1 VSELRY
7 EYDDDP
13 NDSFG
18 DSPVGDGDAA
28 GGDQVFHRLIRA
40 SAGAGKTYQLTQHV
54 LKLLRRGA
62 ALDTILATTFTR
74 KAAGEILGRLI
85 TTLAQ
90 QADGSE
96 PDPASPGTRNEKPAK
111 QLLAELT
118 ANLHR
123 VAVSTI
129 DSFFSRLG
137 SSFQYE
143 LDLPLEP
150 RMIDEGS
157 ATAAQL
163 RAEAIEAVLADAA
176 ADNQTFV
183 ALLALLRRLHHD
195 QASRSVTRAIDQIV
209 VDHAEVYRR
218 APDPETWSRLTAT
231 GLLDAAQLSEAI
243 EQWRQMQSEL
253 PVTKAGTPRKN
264 WKNSWIKIGQQA
276 VAGDW
281 EHIADSGILS
291 FMLDGKD
298 AYGGAEFSAAWIDAA
313 APLLNHTRGLLIQ
326 RIAHQTQATYELMGQ
341 FAHRYDQL
349 RRQRGVM
356 LYSDL
361 THRLARGEMTAGSVD
376 DDQLLSEIHFR
387 LDRAV
392 THLLLDE
399 FQDTSLDQWTVLSPF
414 AEEVAAASDG
424 SRSLFVVG
432 DTKQAIYGWR
442 GGCVELFD
450 AVAFL
455 VPSAGRQTLAESR
468 RSSPVVL
475 DAVNTV
481 FADLDACPTFD
492 SDKYPEDREAAALWS
507 ARFEP
512 HQAFYEDL
520 PGFVSFETSG
530 PSDTADDENEFESD
544 DLDSDDDNNDAAPA
558 AASSHERGVARRIAE
573 LYRTMPS
580 RSLGVLVS
588 TNGAVNRLLYELRK
602 EGLPASGEGGNPIA
616 DTPAVAAVLS
626 ALQLADH
633 PSPGKG
639 ERDTAASFHV
649 RNSPLGPILKLESDR
664 EAWRVAEQIRASLLT
679 AGYAATI
686 ARWVGAL
693 AEHCDAVGLSKLT
706 RLVELAERYEAEPGE
721 ALRPGRFVD
730 YVESTRVEEPSS
742 ADIRVM
748 TIHKSKGLE
757 FDAVVLPEIDR
768 KLGNKF
774 AVLIDQPDPTGP
786 IEAVYR
792 YAGESARAASPEL
805 AATYAQQRRRRRQED
820 LCALYV
826 AMTRARQGLYL
837 IGKPLVKP
845 DGKMRKPGL
854 CFAGIL
860 RDTLG
865 DPDDGP
871 ITWGEA
877 DWMTAGAKNDGS
889 DSQSAKTPASPNV
902 LSAKLAADRPSRRM
916 RPTVSPSQLHGQG
929 KVSADELLKL
939 ESAAVRQARQRGT
952 DIHSQLEQ
960 IDYLDGQ
967 RPPDESIPAVRD
979 ALAHAAVRAVFAPR
993 FGLAEKLWAE
1003 RSFVV
1008 PDGKRLLKGKFDR
1021 VVLAVN
1027 DSGQATAAHLID
1039 FKTDRVAEGSD
1050 ALAQRVESYRPQAEA
1065 YRRALSLMLG
1075 LDESAITAEL
1085 LFTTPGVTV
1094 AV

>member
-1 VSELRY
+1 MNELHY
-7 EYDDDP
+7 EYEEGFDDDFEP
-13 NDSFG
+13 
-18 DSPVGDGDAA
+18 SPDPLPAE
-28 GGDQVFHRLIRA
+28 GGGEQVHHRLIRA
-40 SAGAGKTYQLTQHV
+40 SAGAGKTYQLTRHI
-54 LKLLRRGA
+54 LSLLRRGA

-85 TTLAQ
+85 TTLAR

-96 PDPASPGTRNEKPAK
+96 TDPAGPNEKSAK
-111 QLLAELT
+111 QLLSEVT

-129 DSFFSRLG
+129 DSFFHRLG

-157 ATAAQL
+157 ATATQL

-176 ADNQTFV
+176 VDDQTFI

-218 APDPETWSRLTAT
+218 APDAETWSRLSVT
-231 GLLDAAQLSEAI
+231 GLLDAKQLDGAI
-243 EQWRQMQSEL
+243 ERWRQMLPEL
-253 PVTKAGTPRKN
+253 PLTKAGTPRSHWQNTWVTTGK
-264 WKNSWIKIGQQA
+264 QA

-281 EHIADSGILS
+281 ENIASGGL
-291 FMLDGKD
+291 L
-298 AYGGAEFSAAWIDAA
+298 AALLQSKEKFDRVDIPQVWIDAA
-313 APLLNHTRGLLIQ
+313 TPLLNHARGFLIQ
-326 RIAHQTQATYELMGQ
+326 RIAHQTEATYELMTR

-361 THRLARGEMTAGSVD
+361 THRLAAGGLSSAHTSEE
-376 DDQLLSEIHFR
+376 QLLREIHFR

-399 FQDTSLDQWTVLSPF
+399 FQDTSLDQWAVLDPF
-414 AEEVAAASDG
+414 AQEVAAASDG

-450 AVAFL
+450 AVAAL
-455 VPSAGRQTLAESR
+455 VPDEGQQSLAQSR

-481 FADLDACPTFD
+481 FADLGSCPTLQ
-492 SDKYPEDREAAALWS
+492 SDKYPEDAEAAALWS
-507 ARFEP
+507 SRFEP
-512 HQAFYEDL
+512 HVAFHGNL
-520 PGFVSFETSG
+520 PGFVSFETSDPG
-530 PSDTADDENEFESD
+530 DADDDKPDFDDPDTADDD
-544 DLDSDDDNNDAAPA
+544 GPA
-558 AASSHERGVARRIAE
+558 SATSHERCVARRIAE
-573 LYRTMPS
+573 LYRTMPG

-588 TNGAVNRLLYELRK
+588 TNGAVNRLLYELRRQN
-602 EGLPASGEGGNPIA
+602 LPASGEGGNPIA

-626 ALQLADH
+626 ALQWSDH
-633 PSPGKG
+633 PS
-639 ERDTAASFHV
+639 DTASAFHV
-649 RNSPLGPILKLESDR
+649 RNSPLGPILKLTTDR
-664 EAWRVAEQIRASLLT
+664 DTASVAQRIRRSLLS

-686 ARWVGAL
+686 AGWVAAL
-693 AEHCDAVGLSKLT
+693 AEHCDAAGLSKLT
-706 RLVELAERYEAEPGE
+706 RLIELAERYDAEPSE
-721 ALRPGRFVD
+721 ALRPSRFVEV
-730 YVESTRVEEPSS
+730 VESTKVEEPSS
-742 ADIRVM
+742 AQIRVM

-792 YAGESARAASPEL
+792 YAGESARAASPALSEV
-805 AATYAQQRRRRRQED
+805 YAQQRGRRRQED

-826 AMTRARQGLYL
+826 AMTRARQGLVL
-837 IGKPLVKP
+837 IAKPFIKP
-845 DGKMRKPGL
+845 DGKPRSPGL
-854 CFAGIL
+854 SFAGIL
-860 RDTLG
+860 VDTLG
-865 DPDDGP
+865 QPAPGEP
-871 ITWGEA
+871 IVWGDA
-877 DWMTAGAKNDGS
+877 DCMTAPRVGEYAGEQGENAS
-889 DSQSAKTPASPNV
+889 ASPAPVV
-902 LSAKLAADRPSRRM
+902 LSAKLKHDRPARRM

-929 KVSADELLKL
+929 QVSAADLLDPAF
-939 ESAAVRQARQRGT
+939 AAANTARQRGT
-952 DIHSQLEQ
+952 DLHELFEHV
-960 IDYLDGQ
+960 DYLDGVH
-967 RPPDESIPAVRD
+967 PPDETLPALRD
-979 ALAHAAVRAVFAPR
+979 ALAHADVRAAFTRR
-993 FGLAEKLWAE
+993 FGADEQRWVE
-1003 RSFVV
+1003 RKFLV
-1008 PDGKRLLKGKFDR
+1008 PDGKRLLRGHFDR
-1021 VVLAVN
+1021 VVFAV
-1027 DSGQATAAHLID
+1027 DPQRQATAAHLID
-1039 FKTDRVAEGSD
+1039 FKTDRVAAGSD
-1050 ALAQRVESYRPQAEA
+1050 LLAQRVEAYRPQVQA
-1065 YRRALSLMLG
+1065 YRRAVSLMLG
-1075 LDESAITAEL
+1075 LDESKITAEL
-1085 LFTTPGVTV
+1085 LFTTPGVSV

>member
-1 VSELRY
+1 MNELHY
-7 EYDDDP
+7 EYDDDLDP
-13 NDSFG
+13 PFDKYAADS
-18 DSPVGDGDAA
+18 DGDAP
-28 GGDQVFHRLIRA
+28 VFHRLIRA

-54 LKLLRRGA
+54 LKLLRQGG

-74 KAAGEILGRLI
+74 KAAGEILGRII

-90 QADGSE
+90 QADGTE
-96 PDPASPGTRNEKPAK
+96 PDPAGPDEKPAK

-157 ATAAQL
+157 ATATQL

-176 ADNQTFV
+176 ADDQTFT

-209 VDHAEVYRR
+209 VDHAEVFRR
-218 APDPETWSRLTAT
+218 APDAETWSRLTAT

-243 EQWRQMQSEL
+243 NQWRQMQPEL
-253 PVTKAGTPRKN
+253 PLTKAGTPRKN
-264 WKNSWIKIGQQA
+264 WKDSWIKIGQQA

-281 EHIADSGILS
+281 EHIADAGILK
-291 FMLDGKD
+291 FMLDDKD
-298 AYGGAEFSAAWIDAA
+298 TYGGAEFSVAWIDAA
-313 APLLNHTRGLLIQ
+313 TPLLNHTRGLLIQ
-326 RIAHQTQATYELMGQ
+326 RIAHQTEATYELMGQ

-361 THRLARGEMTAGSVD
+361 THRLARGEMTTSSVSD
-376 DDQLLSEIHFR
+376 GELLSEIHFR

-399 FQDTSLDQWTVLSPF
+399 FQDTSLDQWAVLNPF
-414 AEEVAAASDG
+414 AEEVASASDG

-450 AVAFL
+450 AVAAL
-455 VPSAGRQTLAESR
+455 VPPAGQQTLAESR

-492 SDKYPEDREAAALWS
+492 SDKYPEDRDAAAWWS
-507 ARFEP
+507 ERFEQ
-512 HQAFYEDL
+512 HHAYHDDL
-520 PGFVSFETSG
+520 AGFVSFETSDLG
-530 PSDTADDENEFESD
+530 SGVDDDESDFDESD
-544 DLDSDDDNNDAAPA
+544 SQVGDGDDAPVAAT
-558 AASSHERGVARRIAE
+558 SHERCVARRIWE
-573 LYRTMPS
+573 LYRTMPG

-602 EGLPASGEGGNPIA
+602 LGLPASGEGGNPIA

-633 PSPGKG
+633 PTTGRPD
-639 ERDTAASFHV
+639 RDTAAGFHV
-649 RNSPLGPILKLESDR
+649 RNSPLGPILNLTADR
-664 EAWRVAEQIRASLLT
+664 DAVRVAEQIRGSLLVE
-679 AGYAATI
+679 GYAATI
-686 ARWVGAL
+686 ARWVAAL
-693 AEHCDAVGLSKLT
+693 AEHCDATGLSKLT
-706 RLVELAERYEAEPGE
+706 RLIELAERYEAEPSE

-730 YVESTRVEEPSS
+730 FVESTRVEEPSN
-742 ADIRVM
+742 ANIRVM

-774 AVLIDQPDPTGP
+774 AVLMDQPDPTGP

-792 YAGESARAASPEL
+792 YAGESARAASAAL
-805 AATYAQQRRRRRQED
+805 AEVYAQQRGRRRQED

-837 IGKPLVKP
+837 IAKPLTKP
-845 DGKMRKPGL
+845 DGKIRKPGL

-871 ITWGEA
+871 ITWGDA
-877 DWMTAGAKNDGS
+877 DWAGNTAHTNDHIETS
-889 DSQSAKTPASPNV
+889 PPAAATLTV
-902 LSAKLAADRPSRRM
+902 LSAKLAADRPARRM
-916 RPTVSPSQLHGQG
+916 RPSVSPSQLHGRG
-929 KVSADELLKL
+929 KVSADQLLKL
-939 ESAAVRQARQRGT
+939 EPAAVRQARQRGT
-952 DIHSQLEQ
+952 DIHTLLEQ
-960 IDYLDGQ
+960 VDYLDGP
-967 RPPDESIPAVRD
+967 RPPDESIPALLDVF
-979 ALAHAAVRAVFAPR
+979 AHADVRAAFMPR
-993 FGLAEKLWAE
+993 FGPDEKLWAE

-1008 PDGKRLLKGKFDR
+1008 SDGKRLLKGKFDR
-1021 VVLAVN
+1021 AVFQT
-1027 DSGQATAAHLID
+1027 DDQGQATAAHLID
-1039 FKTDRVAEGSD
+1039 FKTDHVAAGSD
-1050 ALAQRVESYRPQAEA
+1050 ALAHRAETYRPQVEA

-1085 LFTTPGVTV
+1085 LFTTPGVSV
-1094 AV
+1094 EV